1 MSLNSNN
8 VPPGEQPWL
17 GVSRHSAWYAVSTL
31 LLAYVFSIMDRQ
43 ILTLLVGPIQ
53 HSLGV
58 SDTQMGL
65 LHGFTFA
72 AFYAVVG
79 MPIARLIDYGN
90 RRIVIAA
97 GVAMWCLATAAG
109 GLAGEYWHL
118 LLARIGV
125 AVGEAVLIPGTV
137 SLLADLFAPRQR
149 GKALG
154 VFGAAGPFGAGAG
167 LLIGGTVL
175 GLFTTAAPTLP
186 LLGKLE
192 AWQLTFL
199 TLGLPGLLIALLVT
213 LIPEPRSRKNRPREG
228 ITHAPQ
234 LPFAEVMAFLRSN
247 RRSYSAL
254 MLGGGFFYMGVYAIS
269 SWAPTFF
276 VREFAWSYAEIGK
289 QLGLFLCLLGP
300 LGALF
305 GSWLGDFWRNRG
317 VVHGNL
323 RVAVVGGLG
332 LTLSSTLMLLMP
344 TAELALIFLA
354 LSCPFW
360 FIFFGAGPA
369 AIQESSPAPM
379 RGQFAAM
386 YTGVINLLGAGLG
399 PVAVGLLTDHVLHDP
414 AAIKYAMLVVCLV
427 SGLLACGWFSR
438 GFTSFGRTRR
448 HAAIWEPG
456 NVAPDHTDLSAP
468 RHSPLL

>member
-1 MSLNSNN
+1 MSQKSDAT
-8 VPPGEQPWL
+8 VIGEQPWL
-17 GVSRHSAWYAVSTL
+17 GVSRHSAWYAVCTL

-58 SDTQMGL
+58 SDTLMGL
-65 LHGFTFA
+65 LHGFTFT

-79 MPIARLIDYGN
+79 MPIARLIDHGN
-90 RRIVIAA
+90 RRIVIAV
-97 GVAMWCLATAAG
+97 GVALWCLATAAG
-109 GLAGEYWHL
+109 GLASEYWHL

-137 SLLADLFAPRQR
+137 SLLADLFAPGKR

-175 GLFTTAAPTLP
+175 GLFTAAAPTLP

-213 LIPEPRSRKNRPREG
+213 AIPEPRARKRRTRQRVPEAG
-228 ITHAPQ
+228 Q
-234 LPFAEVMAFLRSN
+234 LPFSEVMAFLRAN
-247 RRSYSAL
+247 RRSYAAL
-254 MLGGGFFYMGVYAIS
+254 MLGGGFFYMGVYAMS
-269 SWAPTFF
+269 SWVPTFF

-289 QLGLFLCLLGP
+289 QLGLYLCFLGP
-300 LGALF
+300 LGALV
-305 GSWLGDFWRNRG
+305 GSWLGDYWRNRG

-323 RVAVVGGLG
+323 RVALVGSLG
-332 LTLSSTLMLLMP
+332 LTLSSSVMLLMP
-344 TAELALIFLA
+344 TAQLAQIFLA
-354 LSCPFW
+354 ISCPFW

-369 AIQESSPAPM
+369 AIQESAPAPM
-379 RGQFAAM
+379 RGQFAAL
-386 YTGVINLLGAGLG
+386 YTGIINLLGAGLG
-399 PVAVGLLTDHVLHDP
+399 PVAVGLLTDYVLHDL
-414 AAIKYAMLVVCLV
+414 AAIKYAMLIVCLL
-427 SGLLACGWFSR
+427 SGLLACFWFSN
-438 GFTSFGRTRR
+438 GFTSFGRTQR
-448 HAAIWEPG
+448 HAAIWKPRADTPG
-456 NVAPDHTDLSAP
+456 QSGMTAP

>member
-1 MSLNSNN
+1 MSKTSEAAMN
-8 VPPGEQPWL
+8 GEQPWL
-17 GVSRHSAWYAVSTL
+17 GISRHSAWYAVGTL

-58 SDTQMGL
+58 SDTLMGL

-90 RRIVIAA
+90 RRVVIAVGIA
-97 GVAMWCLATAAG
+97 LWCLATAAG
-109 GLAGEYWHL
+109 GMASEYWHL
-118 LLARIGV
+118 LLARAGV

-137 SLLADLFAPRQR
+137 SLLGDLFAPRER

-175 GLFTTAAPTLP
+175 GLFTAAAPTLP

-213 LIPEPRSRKNRPREG
+213 AIPEPRSRKNRARQSMASVTE
-228 ITHAPQ
+228 
-234 LPFAEVMAFLRSN
+234 LPFREVMAFLRAN

-254 MLGGGFFYMGVYAIS
+254 MLGGGFFYMGVYAMS
-269 SWAPTFF
+269 SWVPTFF
-276 VREFAWSYAEIGK
+276 VREFAWSYPQIGK
-289 QLGLFLCLLGP
+289 QLGLFLCFLGP
-300 LGALF
+300 LGAVL
-305 GSWLGDFWRNRG
+305 GSWLGDYWRNRG
-317 VVHGNL
+317 VLHGNL
-323 RVAVVGGLG
+323 RVAVVGALG
-332 LTLSSTLMLLMP
+332 LTLSNSLMLLMP
-344 TAELALIFLA
+344 TAGLAQIFLA

-369 AIQESSPAPM
+369 AIQESAPAPM

-386 YTGVINLLGAGLG
+386 FTGMINLLGAGLG
-399 PVAVGLLTDHVLHDP
+399 PVAVGVLTDHVLHDL
-414 AAIKYAMLVVCLV
+414 AAIKYAMLIVCLL
-427 SGLLACGWFSR
+427 SGLLACILFCS
-438 GFTSFGRTRR
+438 GFGSFGRTRR
-448 HAAIWEPG
+448 HAAIWQPG
-456 NVAPDHTDLSAP
+456 TDAPVPANLA
-468 RHSPLL
+468 RHSL

>member
-1 MSLNSNN
+1 MSKTSEAAMT
-8 VPPGEQPWL
+8 GEQPWL
-17 GVSRHSAWYAVSTL
+17 GISRHSAWYAVGTL

-58 SDTQMGL
+58 SDTLMGL

-79 MPIARLIDYGN
+79 MPIARLIDHSN
-90 RRIVIAA
+90 RRIVIAVGIA
-97 GVAMWCLATAAG
+97 LWCLATAAG

-118 LLARIGV
+118 LLARAGV

-137 SLLADLFAPRQR
+137 SLLGDLFSPKER

-175 GLFTTAAPTLP
+175 GLFTAAAPTLP

-213 LIPEPRSRKNRPREG
+213 AIPEPRSAKNRARQKMVSV
-228 ITHAPQ
+228 TQ
-234 LPFAEVMAFLRSN
+234 LPFCEVMAFLRAN

-254 MLGGGFFYMGVYAIS
+254 MLGGGFFYMGVYAMS
-269 SWAPTFF
+269 SWVPTFF
-276 VREFAWSYAEIGK
+276 VREFAWTYPQIGK
-289 QLGLFLCLLGP
+289 QLGLFLCFLGP
-300 LGALF
+300 LGAVL
-305 GSWLGDFWRNRG
+305 GSWLGGYWRNRG
-317 VVHGNL
+317 VLHGNL
-323 RVAVVGGLG
+323 RVAVVGAFG
-332 LTLSSTLMLLMP
+332 LTLSNSLMLLMP
-344 TAELALIFLA
+344 TADLAQFFLA
-354 LSCPFW
+354 VSCPFW

-369 AIQESSPAPM
+369 AIQESAPAPM

-386 YTGVINLLGAGLG
+386 FTGMINLLGAGLG
-399 PVAVGLLTDHVLHDP
+399 PVAVGVLTDHVLHDL
-414 AAIKYAMLVVCLV
+414 AAIKYAMLIVCLL
-427 SGLLACGWFSR
+427 SGLLACIFFCS
-438 GFTSFGRTRR
+438 GFGSFGRTRR
-448 HAAIWEPG
+448 HAAIWQPG
-456 NVAPDHTDLSAP
+456 ADTPVPANLARQSV
-468 RHSPLL
+468 

>member
-1 MSLNSNN
+1 MSQKSDASVL
-8 VPPGEQPWL
+8 GEQPWL
-17 GVSRHSAWYAVSTL
+17 GVSRHSAWYAVCTL

-58 SDTQMGL
+58 SDTLMGL

-79 MPIARLIDYGN
+79 MPIARLVDHGN
-90 RRIVIAA
+90 RRMVIAVGIA
-97 GVAMWCLATAAG
+97 LWCLATAAG
-109 GLAGEYWHL
+109 GLASDYWHL

-137 SLLADLFAPRQR
+137 SLLADLFPPHRR

-154 VFGAAGPFGAGAG
+154 IFGAAGPFGAGAG

-175 GLFTTAAPTLP
+175 GVFTAAAPTLP

-199 TLGLPGLLIALLVT
+199 TIGLPGLLIALMVT
-213 LIPEPRSRKNRPREG
+213 VIPEPRTRKNTAQQRMAG
-228 ITHAPQ
+228 ASQ
-234 LPFAEVMAFLRSN
+234 LPFSEVMAFLRSN

-254 MLGGGFFYMGVYAIS
+254 MLGGGFFYMGVYAMS
-269 SWAPTFF
+269 SWVPTFF
-276 VREFAWSYAEIGK
+276 VREFAWTYAEIGK
-289 QLGLFLCLLGP
+289 QLGLFLCFLGP
-300 LGALF
+300 LGALV
-305 GSWLGDFWRNRG
+305 GSWLGDYWRKRG
-317 VVHGNL
+317 VMHGNL
-323 RVAVVGGLG
+323 RVAVVGGFG
-332 LTLSSTLMLLMP
+332 LTLSSSLMLLMP
-344 TAELALIFLA
+344 TAQLALIFLA
-354 LSCPFW
+354 ISCPFW

-369 AIQESSPAPM
+369 AIQESAPAPM

-386 YTGVINLLGAGLG
+386 YTGMINLLGAGLG
-399 PVAVGLLTDHVLHDP
+399 PVAVGLLTDHVLHDL
-414 AAIKYAMLVVCLV
+414 AAIKYAMLIVCLL
-427 SGLLACGWFSR
+427 SGLLACFWFSI
-438 GFTSFGRTRR
+438 GFTSFRHTER
-448 HAAIWEPG
+448 HAAVWKPKAVTPAQNTMIG
-456 NVAPDHTDLSAP
+456 P

>member
-1 MSLNSNN
+1 MSHKSAAVN
-8 VPPGEQPWL
+8 GEQPWL
-17 GVSRHSAWYAVSTL
+17 DVSRHSAWYAVATL

-58 SDTQMGL
+58 SDTLMGM

-79 MPIARLIDYGN
+79 MPIARLIDHGN
-90 RRIVIAA
+90 RRVVIAVGIA
-97 GVAMWCLATAAG
+97 LWCLATAAG

-118 LLARIGV
+118 LLARVGV

-175 GLFTTAAPTLP
+175 GLFSAAAPTLP

-213 LIPEPRSRKNRPREG
+213 AIPEPRARKKQPRQSM
-228 ITHAPQ
+228 PDVSQ
-234 LPFAEVMAFLRSN
+234 VPFSEVMAFLRSN
-247 RRSYSAL
+247 RKSYAAL
-254 MLGGGFFYMGVYAIS
+254 MLGGGFFYMGVYAMS
-269 SWAPTFF
+269 SWIPTFF

-289 QLGLFLCLLGP
+289 QLGLFLCVLGP
-300 LGALF
+300 LGALI
-305 GSWLGDFWRNRG
+305 GSWLGDHWRRRG

-323 RVAVVGGLG
+323 RVAMVGGFG
-332 LTLSSTLMLLMP
+332 LTSSSAVMLLMP
-344 TAELALIFLA
+344 TAHLALIFLA
-354 LSCPFW
+354 ISCPFW
-360 FIFFGAGPA
+360 FILFGAGPA
-369 AIQESSPAPM
+369 AIQESAPAPM
-379 RGQFAAM
+379 RGQFAAL
-386 YTGVINLLGAGLG
+386 YTGMINLLGAGLG
-399 PVAVGLLTDHVLHDP
+399 PVAVGLLTDHVFHDL
-414 AAIKYAMLVVCLV
+414 AAIKYAMLIVCLF
-427 SGLLACGWFSR
+427 SGLLACGLFWL
-438 GFTSFGRTRR
+438 GFASFGRTQR
-448 HAAIWEPG
+448 HASIWQPG
-456 NVAPDHTDLSAP
+456 AAASRANSLAVP